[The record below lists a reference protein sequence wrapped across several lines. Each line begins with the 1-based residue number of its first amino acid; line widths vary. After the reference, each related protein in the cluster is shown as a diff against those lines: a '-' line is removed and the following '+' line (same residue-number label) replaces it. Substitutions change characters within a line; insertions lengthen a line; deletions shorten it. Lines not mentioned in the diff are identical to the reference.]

1 MNIGSICQQH
11 IVTIDSESSLTE
23 AARLMRDHHVGAL
36 VVSVRTD
43 DGARVSGMVTD
54 RDLVIGALANGFNP
68 AEVRIGSLARGN
80 IVSVP
85 EEDDPAQAIAAMRE
99 CGVHRLLVTN
109 ERQELVGII
118 SFDDLVKACATQLS
132 DLAAVMGR
140 GIEHES
146 PGAAVSPPPLVRL
159 RMPPLDTPPRRST
172 HRK

>member
-1 MNIGSICQQH
+1 MNIGSICQQR

-68 AEVRIGSLARGN
+68 AEVRTGSLARGH
-80 IVSVP
+80 IISVP

-109 ERQELVGII
+109 ARQELVGII

-132 DLAAVMGR
+132 DLAAVTGR

-146 PGAAVSPPPLVRL
+146 PGAAIPPPPLTRL
-159 RMPPLDTPPRRST
+159 RMPPLDTTTSRRA

>member
-23 AARLMRDHHVGAL
+23 AACLMRDHHVGAL

-43 DGARVSGMVTD
+43 DGSRISGMVTD

-68 AEVRIGSLARGN
+68 AEVRIGSLARGH

-85 EEDDPAQAIAAMRE
+85 EDDDPAQAIAAMRE

-109 ERQELVGII
+109 DRQELVGII

-132 DLAAVMGR
+132 DLAAVMER
-140 GIEHES
+140 GIERES
-146 PGAAVSPPPLVRL
+146 PGTAVPPPPRPKL
-159 RMPPLDTPPRRST
+159 RMPPLDTTTGRRA

>member
-140 GIEHES
+140 GIERES
-146 PGAAVSPPPLVRL
+146 PGNAIPQAPLTRL
-159 RMPPLDTPPRRST
+159 RMPPLDTETRRRAPR
-172 HRK
+172 K